1 MKKILSF
8 LVIILTISHV
18 GFSRTRDIN
27 EMKQI
32 AAIALKQQYGA
43 EKFNEAATPDF
54 TVLKETDN
62 YCLLTNNSVG
72 TVIVAKNNLYGP
84 VLGCSTTP
92 CNLENLPC
100 GFEWWLDAID
110 GSLNGNR
117 EVRHVPVPNGYPQN
131 VDPLVKVNWGQNNPY
146 NNMCPNGYPVGC
158 VAVAMGQIMSVHCYP
173 NVGNGSFSYNS
184 GGQVI
189 SANFGETSYDWNK
202 ILAGNY
208 SEIAKL
214 LFHCGVAVQ
223 TEYNSGVSTAYLSN
237 IKSGLINYFRYSSDA
252 VCLYRNYYS
261 ENDWFNILYV
271 NLVNGHPIAYRGASS
286 DSYSASGHAFVVDGY
301 NSNGEMHINWGWN
314 GLLDGYFDLSY
325 IDYPYQQ
332 SMVCDIKPDSNQP
345 LSETYLTLDMGGD
358 GVVKLIVDEGSTYE
372 FIIEVDDNWLLDKV
386 YFNNQD
392 VTGALNDNT
401 YTTPAINQNATIRV
415 VAHDTIHQ
423 HILGDV
429 NDDGEV
435 NIADIN
441 SVINVILGDISS
453 QLADV
458 NNDGEVNIADVNR
471 IIGIIL
477 GDTPSTPSTT
487 QTFTVNG
494 VTFKMVAVEGGS
506 FTMGAT
512 TEQSNDAYNWEK
524 PTHKVNLSSYRI
536 GQTEV
541 TQELWLAVM
550 GNNPSGAFSG
560 DLKRPVGGVSWL
572 DCQEFIQRL
581 NELTGKT
588 FRLPTEAEWEFAAR
602 GGNKSNGYKYAG
614 SNNIDEVAWWGFD
627 SGGNSG
633 YGTNPVATKKPNE
646 LGLYDMS
653 GNVFEWCEDWY
664 GSYDSIEQTNPK
676 GPDSGTNRTYRGGS
690 WIDKATYCR
699 VSCRSNDE
707 PTRRYHGLGLRLAL

>member
-18 GFSRTRDIN
+18 GLSRTRDIN

-43 EKFNEAATPDF
+43 EKFNGTATPNF

-84 VLGCSTTP
+84 VLGCSATP

-117 EVRHVPVPNGYPQN
+117 EVRHVPVPNGFPQN
-131 VDPLVKVNWGQNNPY
+131 VEPLVKVNWGQNNPY
-146 NNMCPNGYPVGC
+146 NSMCPNGYPVGC

-173 NVGNGSFSYNS
+173 NVGNGSYSYNS

-189 SANFGETSYDWNK
+189 SANFGETTYDWNK

-214 LFHCGVAVQ
+214 LFHCGVSVQ

-252 VCLYRNYYS
+252 VCIYRNYYS
-261 ENDWFNILYV
+261 ENDWFNIIYM

-314 GLLDGYFDLSY
+314 GLMDGYFDLSY

-386 YFNNQD
+386 YYNNQD

-401 YTTPAINQNATIRV
+401 YTTPPINQNATIRV

-423 HILGDV
+423 HIFGDV

-441 SVINVILGDISS
+441 SVINIILGDISN

-458 NNDGEVNIADVNR
+458 NNDGEVNIADVNM

-477 GDTPSTPSTT
+477 GDTPSTPSTS

-512 TEQSNDAYNWEK
+512 PEQGSG
-524 PTHKVNLSSYRI
+524 VNSDELPAHQVTLSSYYI
-536 GQTEV
+536 GETEV
-541 TQELWLAVM
+541 TQALWQAVM
-550 GNNPSGAFSG
+550 GTNPSRFTG
-560 DLKRPVGGVSWL
+560 DLNRPVEQIWWYY
-572 DCQEFIQRL
+572 CQTFISKL
-581 NELTGKT
+581 NELTGES
-588 FRLPTEAEWEFAAR
+588 FRLPTEAEWEYAAR
-602 GGNKSNGYKYAG
+602 GGNKSKGYKYAG
-614 SNNIDEVAWWGFD
+614 SNTIDDVAWY
-627 SGGNSG
+627 SNNANSSTHPV
-633 YGTNPVATKKPNE
+633 GTKAPNE
-646 LGLYDMS
+646 LGIYDMS
-653 GNVFEWCEDWY
+653 GNVFEWCSDYY
-664 GSYDSIEQTNPK
+664 GSYTNGNQTNPT
-676 GPDSGTNRTYRGGS
+676 GPNYGSSCVFRGGA
-690 WIDKATYCR
+690 WIYNANGCR
-699 VSCRSNDE
+699 VSCRYNNAPSNYWDS
-707 PTRRYHGLGLRLAL
+707 LMGLRLAL